1 MRVAVRLRALPALVL
16 VLVMLVM
23 CVQMFVLQGRVLLLK
38 DRGIG
43 RRP

>member
-23 CVQMFVLQGRVLLLK
+23 CVQMLVLQGRVLLLK